1 MPDPH
6 NDDCMIPSL
15 PVTPAFHDNDDI
27 PSSDDHCP
35 LEVSVDSF
43 LLVKLVLLL
52 LLLAAVGII
61 EDVCIVVA
69 NEDKPEREF
78 PEGNEDGP
86 STLDNWD
93 EGL

>member
-15 PVTPAFHDNDDI
+15 PATPAFHGNDDI

-35 LEVSVDSF
+35 FEVSVGSF

-52 LLLAAVGII
+52 LLLVAVGII

-78 PEGNEDGP
+78 PEDGP